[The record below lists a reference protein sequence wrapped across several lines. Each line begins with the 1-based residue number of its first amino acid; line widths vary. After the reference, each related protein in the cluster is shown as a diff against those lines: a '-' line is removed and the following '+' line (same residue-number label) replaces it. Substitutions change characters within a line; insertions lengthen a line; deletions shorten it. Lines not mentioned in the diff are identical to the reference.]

1 MNRLYDYL
9 YKFLHKS
16 FLKIDTNNIVFM
28 KDGYFV
34 ILMQSPLNI
43 NDSIKGIIEERLKEF
58 QNEVYSNLKISLSFG
73 VGNFSNDLTY
83 INLSYEEA
91 VEAWTHGSKLFQN
104 KFINFYETKQLIEL
118 IRLIPEKDLKKF
130 YENTLRS
137 LSYPKNKDEKDLVNT
152 LLVYLDNNC
161 ELAITSRKLFVH
173 RNTVKYRIAKCE
185 DILNYSVHDSKNSL
199 HLRIALLMGSIFRD
213 ISD

>member
-1 MNRLYDYL
+1 MKYACIVCKIDDDEQNALQKSAEIMNRLYDYL

-91 VEAWTHGSKLFQN
+91 VEAWTHGSELFQN

-118 IRLIPEKDLKKF
+118 IRLIPEKDLKNFMKIH
-130 YENTLRS
+130 YVL
-137 LSYPKNKDEKDLVNT
+137 YP
-152 LLVYLDNNC
+152 
-161 ELAITSRKLFVH
+161 IRKIKMKK
-173 RNTVKYRIAKCE
+173 T
-185 DILNYSVHDSKNSL
+185 
-199 HLRIALLMGSIFRD
+199 
-213 ISD
+213 

>member
-34 ILMQSPLNI
+34 ILMQAPLNI
-43 NDSIKGIIEERLKEF
+43 NDSIKSIIEERLKEF
-58 QNEVYSNLKISLSFG
+58 QNEAYSNLKISLSFG

-83 INLSYEEA
+83 IQLTYEEA
-91 VEAWTHGSKLFQN
+91 VEAWTNGAELFQN

-118 IRLIPEKDLKKF
+118 IRLIPEKDLKNFMKIL
-130 YENTLRS
+130 YVL
-137 LSYPKNKDEKDLVNT
+137 YPT
-152 LLVYLDNNC
+152 
-161 ELAITSRKLFVH
+161 RKIKMKK
-173 RNTVKYRIAKCE
+173 T
-185 DILNYSVHDSKNSL
+185 
-199 HLRIALLMGSIFRD
+199 
-213 ISD
+213 

>member
-1 MNRLYDYL
+1 M
-9 YKFLHKS
+9 
-16 FLKIDTNNIVFM
+16 VFM

-34 ILMQSPLNI
+34 ILMQAPLNI
-43 NDSIKGIIEERLKEF
+43 NDSIKSIIEERLKEF
-58 QNEVYSNLKISLSFG
+58 QNEAYSNLKISLSFG

-83 INLSYEEA
+83 IHLTYEEA
-91 VEAWTHGSKLFQN
+91 VEAWTNGAELFQN

-118 IRLIPEKDLKKF
+118 IRLIPQKRFKKNF
-130 YENTLRS
+130 MKILYVL
-137 LSYPKNKDEKDLVNT
+137 YPTRKNKDEKDLVNT

-185 DILNYSVHDSKNSL
+185 DMLNYSIHDSKKLTSFTYSFTHEFNFQ
-199 HLRIALLMGSIFRD
+199 G
-213 ISD
+213 

>member
-1 MNRLYDYL
+1 
-9 YKFLHKS
+9 
-16 FLKIDTNNIVFM
+16 M

-34 ILMQSPLNI
+34 ILMQAPLNI
-43 NDSIKGIIEERLKEF
+43 NDSIKSIIEERLKEF
-58 QNEVYSNLKISLSFG
+58 QNEAYSNLKISLSFG

-83 INLSYEEA
+83 IHLTYEEA
-91 VEAWTHGSKLFQN
+91 VEAWTNGAELFQN

-185 DILNYSVHDSKNSL
+185 DMLNYSVHDAKNSL
-199 HLRIALLMGSIFRD
+199 HLRIALLMSPIFRGN
-213 ISD
+213 SD